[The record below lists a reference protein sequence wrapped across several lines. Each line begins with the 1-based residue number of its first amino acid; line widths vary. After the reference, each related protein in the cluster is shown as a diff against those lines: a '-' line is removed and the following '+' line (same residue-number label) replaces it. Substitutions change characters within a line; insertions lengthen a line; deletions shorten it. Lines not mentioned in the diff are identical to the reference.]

1 MCRVVADQS
10 PMNLSLGLSK
20 LPRLPRSEVRPNHF
34 CRPRDCP
41 LLTEAAEAV
50 SNWFGSETAITDPF
64 FSPSLRAIKHLI
76 PSFQSFQSF
85 QLFLTLLTFVS

>member
-20 LPRLPRSEVRPNHF
+20 PPRLPRSEVRPNHF
-34 CRPRDCP
+34 CRPMDCP

-50 SNWFGSETAITDPF
+50 SNWLGSGTAITDPF
-64 FSPSLRAIKHLI
+64 FPFLRAIKHLI
-76 PSFQSFQSF
+76 PPFQSFQSF
-85 QLFLTLLTFVS
+85 QLFLTLLTFVN